1 MSVSLSFLGGA
12 GTVTGSR
19 FLVESAS
26 ARVLVDCG
34 LFQGLREL
42 RRRNWEPFP
51 VDPASIDAV
60 VMTHAHLDHTGAL
73 PQLVR
78 DGFRGRAHVTADTTA
93 LAGIVLPD
101 SGHLQEEDA
110 AYANRRGSS
119 KHHPALPLYT
129 ELDARI
135 ALGSLTPVPFGCSVE
150 VAAGTRATFRPAGH
164 ILGSATVE
172 LAVDGVTILFSGDL
186 GRPGDHPLL
195 AGPAPAVPADVLVV
209 ESTYGDRHHEE
220 TDELVARLAEAVT
233 RTAARGG
240 VIVIPAFAVDRTEV
254 VLSTLADL
262 VAAGTV
268 PSLPVHVDSPMALRA
283 LAVYRSAI
291 ERGAED
297 LRPGLR
303 GTDPFAGL
311 DLREAPSPQDS
322 MRLNDL
328 RHPAIIVSASGMAS
342 GGRVLHHLER
352 RLPDHR
358 STVVLAGYQAAGTRG
373 RSLLEGARAVKLYG
387 QYVPVRAEVVDVTGM
402 SVHADR
408 DDLLAWSAEAPPSA
422 AAFVVHGEQEASD
435 SLAAAL
441 ADRLGVVSVVPRH
454 GERVLV

>member
-1 MSVSLSFLGGA
+1 M
-12 GTVTGSR
+12 
-19 FLVESAS
+19 
-26 ARVLVDCG
+26 
-34 LFQGLREL
+34 
-42 RRRNWEPFP
+42 
-51 VDPASIDAV
+51 
-60 VMTHAHLDHTGAL
+60 
-73 PQLVR
+73 
-78 DGFRGRAHVTADTTA
+78 
-93 LAGIVLPD
+93 
-101 SGHLQEEDA
+101 
-110 AYANRRGSS
+110 
-119 KHHPALPLYT
+119 
-129 ELDARI
+129 
-135 ALGSLTPVPFGCSVE
+135 
-150 VAAGTRATFRPAGH
+150 
-164 ILGSATVE
+164 
-172 LAVDGVTILFSGDL
+172 
-186 GRPGDHPLL
+186 
-195 AGPAPAVPADVLVV
+195 
-209 ESTYGDRHHEE
+209 
-220 TDELVARLAEAVT
+220 LVARLADAVT

-254 VLSTLADL
+254 VLSTLAGL

-283 LAVYRSAI
+283 LAVYRAAI

-408 DDLLAWSAEAPPSA
+408 DDLLAWSAQAPPTA